1 VSSVSESQIP
11 SKNAENGLKIDP

>member
-1 VSSVSESQIP
+1 VSSASESQIP